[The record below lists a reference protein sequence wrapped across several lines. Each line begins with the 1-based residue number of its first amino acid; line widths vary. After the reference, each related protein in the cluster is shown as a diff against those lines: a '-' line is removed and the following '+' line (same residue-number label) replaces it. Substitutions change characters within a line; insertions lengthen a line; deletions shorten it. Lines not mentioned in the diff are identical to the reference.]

1 MTGSRMRTTALSLVV
16 LSVAG
21 LAVATA
27 ARPTRP
33 GRPAAPKPAGGVK
46 VMASEADP
54 NALAVAAAP
63 ALAKAAADWKA
74 QRTALPTAESGTGAP
89 AYSADEVA
97 KLLAGTEAAVQKA
110 LGEPELK
117 PLGDRSALV
126 FRRARTALGSLGNLG
141 GGQAEKAAA
150 DRALEPVGPFLDQ
163 LAALA
168 GKGAVTTDLCVI
180 SKPDPGARFA
190 IRPASDPS
198 AVKTLPATDGPL
210 TAVRGLYAYRLEP
223 VPGAKGKAIQCG
235 WDNGSAPADAAN
247 ADACLDLFDDAK
259 TPLVCDFAQ
268 GACQRAAGNCS

>member
-1 MTGSRMRTTALSLVV
+1 MTGSRMRTTALYLVV
-16 LSVAG
+16 LSVSG
-21 LAVATA
+21 LARA

-33 GRPAAPKPAGGVK
+33 VRPAAPKPAGGVK

-74 QRTALPTAESGTGAP
+74 QRAALPTAESGTGTP
-89 AYSADEVA
+89 AYSADEVG
-97 KLLAGTEAAVQKA
+97 KLLSGTEAAVQKA

-117 PLGDRSALV
+117 ALSDRSAFV
-126 FRRARTALGSLGNLG
+126 FRRARTTLGSLGSVG
-141 GGQAEKAAA
+141 STGQGQAEKAAA
-150 DRALEPVGPFLDQ
+150 DSALDPVGSFLDQ

-180 SKPDPGARFA
+180 SKPDPGARFS
-190 IRPASDPS
+190 IRPASDPA
-198 AVKTLPATDGPL
+198 AVKTLLATDGPL

-223 VPGAKGKAIQCG
+223 APGAKGKAIQCG
-235 WDNGSAPADAAN
+235 WDTGSSAAG
-247 ADACLDLFDDAK
+247 DTCLDLFDDAK

-268 GACQRAAGNCS
+268 GTCQRAAGSCS